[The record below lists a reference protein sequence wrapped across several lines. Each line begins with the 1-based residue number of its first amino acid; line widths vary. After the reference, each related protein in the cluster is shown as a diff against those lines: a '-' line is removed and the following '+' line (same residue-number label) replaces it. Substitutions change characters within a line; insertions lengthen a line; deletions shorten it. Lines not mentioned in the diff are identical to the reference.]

1 VKVRR
6 RSGRLVY
13 APPEDA
19 RPRDLAPSF
28 RRIALSVD
36 SSANLVVVATPSGF
50 ANALA
55 EEIDRSGHPRVLGTI
70 AGDNTILI
78 IAREGVPGRELR
90 DELRAYLT
98 EGAA

>member
-1 VKVRR
+1 MATG
-6 RSGRLVY
+6 SGTKDDPWVLKT
-13 APPEDA
+13 PPG
-19 RPRDLAPSF
+19 
-28 RRIALSVD
+28 
-36 SSANLVVVATPSGF
+36 SANLV
-50 ANALA
+50 ANALDNA
-55 EEIDRSGHPRVLGTI
+55 RVADIAGTI